1 MQKIDELTMSY
12 REELNT
18 LLTEQIGTVKATWLY
33 QRLLNEFGSRLVP
46 LQDFAKY
53 GCNMDESEAISKYR
67 NGEFKREHL
76 CVLEMSKGH
85 LVVPLES
92 IMLHILSEE

>member
-1 MQKIDELTMSY
+1 MAY

-18 LLTEQIGTVKATWLY
+18 LLTEQLGTVKATRLF
-33 QRLLNEFGSRLVP
+33 QRLLNEFGARLVP
-46 LQDFAKY
+46 LKEFAKY
-53 GCNMDESEAISKYR
+53 GCNMDESEAIYKYR
-67 NGEFKREHL
+67 SGEFKREHL
-76 CVLEMSKGH
+76 CVLEMTKGH